1 MLRNENSGKASDE
14 LFKII
19 LHYCNTGLTWA
30 FDSGFF
36 FVVALKN
43 VQNSFESHKI
53 SGNIFKLFRM
63 IHYLYF

>member
-1 MLRNENSGKASDE
+1 M
-14 LFKII
+14 KIQEKQAMSCSKLSYTI
-19 LHYCNTGLTWA
+19 ATQLGLTWA